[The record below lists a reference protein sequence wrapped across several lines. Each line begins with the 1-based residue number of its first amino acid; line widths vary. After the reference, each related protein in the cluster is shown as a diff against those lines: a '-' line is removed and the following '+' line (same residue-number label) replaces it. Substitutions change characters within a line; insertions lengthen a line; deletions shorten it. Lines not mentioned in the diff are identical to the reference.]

1 MGQQVD
7 VRGVALDVDD
17 AGGGRPFLWGHG
29 LRSSRASE
37 AERGLFDWSGIGP
50 GVRRISYDARGHGES
65 GFTDDPGHYR
75 WPELAR
81 DMLALA
87 DALGLDR
94 FAAGGASMGCATT
107 LHAAVQAPERI
118 EAMVLVIPPTAWATR
133 AARAGLYREQAD
145 AVERGGLAAYL
156 DLAAKAPIPGIFAPE
171 PSLARRLP
179 AVAEAHLATVMRGA
193 ADSDLPPADQL
204 AQLGQPALVLAWD
217 TDPAH
222 PRSTAEEL
230 ARVLPAAELEV
241 ATELAE
247 VRAWPARV
255 GAFLSSLPS

>member
-1 MGQQVD
+1 MGRVD
-7 VRGVALDVDD
+7 LRGVALDVDD
-17 AGGGRPFLWGHG
+17 TGEGRPFLWGHG

-37 AERGLFDWSGIGP
+37 AERGLFDWSGLGS

-65 GFTDDPGHYR
+65 GFTDDPDHYR

-81 DMLALA
+81 DLLALA

-94 FAAGGASMGCATT
+94 FVAGGASMGCATA

-118 EAMVLVIPPTAWATR
+118 EALVLVIPPTAWATR
-133 AARAGLYREQAD
+133 AARAAVYREQAD
-145 AVERGGLAAYL
+145 AVEVGGLAAYL
-156 DLAAKAPIPGIFAPE
+156 DLQAQAPIPGLFAAE
-171 PSLARRLP
+171 PHLARRLP

-193 ADSDLPPADQL
+193 AASDLPPADDL
-204 AQLGQPALVLAWD
+204 ARLERPALILAWD

-230 ARVLPAAELEV
+230 ARVLPTAELEV
-241 ATELAE
+241 AADLDA
-247 VRAWPARV
+247 VRAWPARLD
-255 GAFLSSLPS
+255 AFLSSLPS

>member
-1 MGQQVD
+1 

-17 AGGGRPFLWGHG
+17 TGEGRPFLWGHG

-37 AERGLFDWSGIGP
+37 AARGLYDGSGIGP
-50 GVRRISYDARGHGES
+50 GVRRISYDARGHGQS
-65 GFTDDPGHYR
+65 GFTDDAAHYR

-81 DMLALA
+81 DMLGLA
-87 DALGLDR
+87 DALGIDR
-94 FAAGGASMGCATT
+94 FVAGGASMGCATT

-118 EAMVLVIPPTAWATR
+118 EALVLVIPPTAWATR
-133 AARAGLYREQAD
+133 AARAGVYREQAD
-145 AVERGGLAAYL
+145 AVERGGLAAYEEM
-156 DLAAKAPIPGIFAPE
+156 AARAPIPGIFAAE
-171 PSLARRLP
+171 PHLARRP
-179 AVAEAHLATVMRGA
+179 PSVAEAHLATVMRGA
-193 ADSDLPPADQL
+193 ADSDLPPADEL
-204 AQLGQPALVLAWD
+204 AQLGQPALILAWD

-230 ARVLPAAELEV
+230 ARVLPAADLEV
-241 ATELAE
+241 ATDLTT